1 MPVDIIKETISFL
14 LNVLFII
21 VRVQNDDCFVNVIE
35 IDNSSGYICYTYL
48 FYKGFI
54 YFGLF
59 WYIIL
64 GLQLDYLLCLWIQFF
79 CVLIECNCQN
89 P

>member
-35 IDNSSGYICYTYL
+35 IDNTVNSSG
-48 FYKGFI
+48 
-54 YFGLF
+54 
-59 WYIIL
+59 
-64 GLQLDYLLCLWIQFF
+64 
-79 CVLIECNCQN
+79 
-89 P
+89 